1 LGSCSEHTLFQE
13 RHSPLQEY
21 RLAPE
26 KLGWSPLRKK
36 RSTDFGRPFSS
47 WLPLGSFR
55 NSSESCVQ
63 HKFMNRAATPGVPS
77 SHNSSTSMSSTRGGL
92 RGRARR
98 QESTD
103 AEPDVD
109 RRASSSSV
117 ISVSSRVAAISSR
130 RVGPGFV
137 LGAPGPATRPRVQTR
152 SGGGP
157 GGNASADASVPS
169 ASERAASERAVAIM
183 RRRVANRL
191 PPAPAFAPPRPVE
204 GPREQALNLLK
215 RMRPDELMAIGEAA
229 TALAKRKMDDRKK
242 IAAFAEKH
250 DNFVE
255 LVEDCYICLEPLL
268 NNIGTTKFGVVS
280 WRCRC
285 TVPQKAHSRCVFSKI
300 CHATNGQGKCDMCK
314 SPMEFE
320 KTTRKGTHAMIRFH
334 RDETAKD
341 AADWSRANSNEE
353 EEEEG
358 EEEEEEDGEREGDPE
373 EEEERDL
380 EGEQEQEEEEEE
392 EEEGEGPQ
400 GFVSLED
407 QEFNDERESPVA
419 DDFDGTGWWAS

>member
-1 LGSCSEHTLFQE
+1 
-13 RHSPLQEY
+13 
-21 RLAPE
+21 
-26 KLGWSPLRKK
+26 
-36 RSTDFGRPFSS
+36 
-47 WLPLGSFR
+47 
-55 NSSESCVQ
+55 
-63 HKFMNRAATPGVPS
+63 MNRAAAPGVPS
-77 SHNSSTSMSSTRGGL
+77 SHISNTSMSSTRGGL
-92 RGRARR
+92 RGRTRR

-109 RRASSSSV
+109 RRTSSSSV
-117 ISVSSRVAAISSR
+117 ISVSSRVAAISNR

-137 LGAPGPATRPRVQTR
+137 LGAPGPRDATHPRVQTR
-152 SGGGP
+152 SGGGR
-157 GGNASADASVPS
+157 GGNARADASVPS
-169 ASERAASERAVAIM
+169 ASDRAVAIM

-191 PPAPAFAPPRPVE
+191 PPAPAFAPPQPVE

-280 WRCRC
+280 WKCRC

-334 RDETAKD
+334 RDETDKD
-341 AADWSRANSNEE
+341 AADWSRADSNDEE
-353 EEEEG
+353 EE
-358 EEEEEEDGEREGDPE
+358 EEEEEEDGEREGDE
-373 EEEERDL
+373 EEEEGRDL
-380 EGEQEQEEEEEE
+380 EGEQEQEEDDEERGEVP
-392 EEEGEGPQ
+392 EGV
-400 GFVSLED
+400 VSLED
-407 QEFNDERESPVA
+407 QEFADERESPVA
-419 DDFDGTGWWAS
+419 DEFDGTGWWAS

>member
-1 LGSCSEHTLFQE
+1 
-13 RHSPLQEY
+13 
-21 RLAPE
+21 
-26 KLGWSPLRKK
+26 
-36 RSTDFGRPFSS
+36 
-47 WLPLGSFR
+47 
-55 NSSESCVQ
+55 
-63 HKFMNRAATPGVPS
+63 
-77 SHNSSTSMSSTRGGL
+77 
-92 RGRARR
+92 
-98 QESTD
+98 
-103 AEPDVD
+103 
-109 RRASSSSV
+109 
-117 ISVSSRVAAISSR
+117 
-130 RVGPGFV
+130 
-137 LGAPGPATRPRVQTR
+137 
-152 SGGGP
+152 
-157 GGNASADASVPS
+157 
-169 ASERAASERAVAIM
+169 M
-183 RRRVANRL
+183 RRREANRL
-191 PPAPAFAPPRPVE
+191 PPAPAFAPPQPVE

-280 WRCRC
+280 WKCRC

-300 CHATNGQGKCDMCK
+300 CHATNGQGKCDMCN

-334 RDETAKD
+334 RDETDKD
-341 AADWSRANSNEE
+341 AAISNEE
-353 EEEEG
+353 EEER
-358 EEEEEEDGEREGDPE
+358 EEEEEEDREREGDQEEEE

-392 EEEGEGPQ
+392 EEEGGEVPQ
-400 GFVSLED
+400 VFVSLED
-407 QEFNDERESPVA
+407 QEFVDERESPVA